1 MNILILGSSG
11 LLGRELFEF
20 LKSHKRINVIHNG
33 LKSKKLNINNK
44 FKLEKLILD
53 SNPSLIIN
61 ASGITNID
69 SCEKE
74 KKHSYRINVS
84 TVKNIF
90 KIKKKF
96 KLNFFFIQFSTDQ
109 LYDNRAKISNK
120 ENDKTYINNEYSKQK
135 LAVEKVCLRENATI
149 FRTNFFGRSRYKDSF
164 DQWVYKSFVS
174 KKNFFLFIDQFFSP
188 LRIKTICKIIKHII
202 FKKKYIKGIFNLG
215 SNNGLSKIEFSKIF
229 AKKNL
234 IYNNYFIPAE
244 INTICKVKRSKNML
258 LNVKKFEKIFQIK
271 LPKLLNEINSEIK
284 NNY

>member
-20 LKSHKRINVIHNG
+20 LKSYKKIKIIHNG
-33 LKSKKLNINNK
+33 LEKRKFNINNK
-44 FKLEKLILD
+44 SKLKKLILD

-61 ASGITNID
+61 ASGMTNID
-69 SCEKE
+69 SCEKD
-74 KKHSYRINVS
+74 KNYSYKINVS

-96 KLNFFFIQFSTDQ
+96 ELNFFFIQFSTDQ
-109 LYDNRAKISNK
+109 LYDNNRKVSNK
-120 ENDKTYINNEYSKQK
+120 ESEKTYINNEYTKQK
-135 LAVEKVCLRENATI
+135 LAVEKICLRENATI
-149 FRTNFFGRSRYKDSF
+149 FRTNFFGRSKYKNSF
-164 DQWVYKSFVS
+164 DQWVFKSFVS
-174 KKNFFLFIDQFFSP
+174 KKNFFLFIDQYFSP

-202 FKKKYIKGIFNLG
+202 IRKKYVKGIFNLG

-229 AKKNL
+229 AKKKL

-244 INTICKVKRSKNML
+244 INIICDVKRSKNML

-284 NNY
+284 NSY

>member
-11 LLGRELFEF
+11 LLGRELYKF
-20 LKSHKRINVIHNG
+20 LKSYKKINVIHNG
-33 LKSKKLNINNK
+33 LRSRKFNFTNK
-44 FKLEKLILD
+44 FNLKKLILD

-69 SCEKE
+69 YCEND
-74 KKHSYRINVS
+74 KKNTHRINVT

-96 KLNFFFIQFSTDQ
+96 KLGFFFIQFSSDQ
-109 LYDNRAKISNK
+109 LYDNKTKIPNK
-120 ENDKTYINNEYSKQK
+120 ETDKIYKNNEYSKQK
-135 LAVEKVCLRENATI
+135 LAVEKICLKENSTI
-149 FRTNFFGRSRYKDSF
+149 FRTNFFGRSKYKDSF
-164 DQWVYKSFVS
+164 DQWVFKSFIS
-174 KKNFFLFIDQFFSP
+174 KKNFFLFRDQYFSP

-202 FKKKYIKGIFNLG
+202 FRKKYIKGIFNLG
-215 SNNGLSKIEFSKIF
+215 SNNGLSKIEFAKIF
-229 AKKNL
+229 AKKNC

-244 INTICKVKRSKNML
+244 INTICTVKRSKNML
-258 LNVKKFEKIFQIK
+258 MNVKKFENTFKIK

>member
-11 LLGRELFEF
+11 LLGRELYKF
-20 LKSHKRINVIHNG
+20 LKSYKKINVIHNG
-33 LKSKKLNINNK
+33 LRSRKFNFNNK
-44 FKLEKLILD
+44 FNLKKLILD

-61 ASGITNID
+61 ASGITNVD
-69 SCEKE
+69 YCENE
-74 KKHSYRINVS
+74 KKNTYRINVT

-96 KLNFFFIQFSTDQ
+96 KLGFFFIQFSTDQ
-109 LYDNRAKISNK
+109 LYDNKTKIPNK
-120 ENDKTYINNEYSKQK
+120 ETDKIYKNNEYSKQK
-135 LAVEKVCLRENATI
+135 LAVEKICLKENSTI
-149 FRTNFFGRSRYKDSF
+149 FRTNFFGRSKYKDSF
-164 DQWVYKSFVS
+164 DQWVFKSFIS
-174 KKNFFLFIDQFFSP
+174 KKNFFLFRDQYFSP

-202 FKKKYIKGIFNLG
+202 FRKKYIKGIFNLG
-215 SNNGLSKIEFSKIF
+215 SNNGLSKMEFAKIF
-229 AKKNL
+229 AKKNF

-258 LNVKKFEKIFQIK
+258 MNVKKFENKFKIK

>member
-20 LKSHKRINVIHNG
+20 LKSYKKINVIHNG
-33 LKSKKLNINNK
+33 LESRKLNINNK
-44 FKLEKLILD
+44 FKLEKLILA

-74 KKHSYRINVS
+74 KKYSYRINVS
-84 TVKNIF
+84 SVKNIF

-96 KLNFFFIQFSTDQ
+96 KLNFFFIQFSTEQ
-109 LYDNRAKISNK
+109 LYDNREKIFNK
-120 ENDKTYINNEYSKQK
+120 ESDKTYINNEYSKQK
-135 LAVEKVCLRENATI
+135 LAVEKICLRENAII
-149 FRTNFFGRSRYKDSF
+149 FRTNFFGRSKYKNSF
-164 DQWVYKSFVS
+164 DQWIFKSFVS
-174 KKNFFLFIDQFFSP
+174 RKNFFLFIDQYFSP
-188 LRIKTICKIIKHII
+188 LRINTICKIIKHII

-215 SNNGLSKIEFSKIF
+215 SNNGLSKIEFAKIF
-229 AKKNL
+229 ARKNL
-234 IYNNYFIPAE
+234 IYNNYFVPAE

-258 LNVKKFEKIFQIK
+258 LDVKKFEQIFKIK
-271 LPKLLNEINSEIK
+271 LPKLLNEIDSEIK